1 MSGTRHQDGYLLGAY
16 VLGTLDPQEAAV
28 VERHAADCAECRDE
42 LAELREMKETLG
54 DLPPEAMLT
63 GPPEGGD
70 LLLQRTLRS
79 VREERASA
87 GRRRRLVVSAAAV
100 AAAAVLV
107 GGGVAVG
114 RGTVPEPPPQAAP
127 SPTAPTEPPDAPEG
141 TVTISSEDPQT
152 GTSGEVTIEPANG
165 WVRVSAAISGIPE
178 GEKCRLVVVGKNK
191 ERETAGSWLTSA
203 KGEDE
208 GTTLDGA
215 ALIAPENVEAVE
227 VWNFEGE
234 RFLRV
239 EV

>member
-16 VLGTLDPQEAAV
+16 VLGTLDPQESAV

-42 LAELREMKETLG
+42 LAGLREMKETLG

-87 GRRRRLVVSAAAV
+87 GRRRRVLVSVAAA

-107 GGGVAVG
+107 GGGVVAG
-114 RGTVPEPPPQAAP
+114 RSMGLDVPPQTAP
-127 SPTAPTEPPDAPEG
+127 SPSAPTEPPDAPEG
-141 TVTISSEDPQT
+141 TVTVSGEDPVT
-152 GTSGEVTIEPANG
+152 GVNGEMTIEPAKG
-165 WVRVSAAISGIPE
+165 WVRVNAAISGIPA

-191 ERETAGSWLTSA
+191 EREVAGSWLTSA
-203 KGEDE
+203 AGEE
-208 GTTLDGA
+208 EATTLDAA

-227 VWNFEGE
+227 VWNFEGD